1 MICYK
6 GPDRHTSAW
15 WLLPLIVA
23 GMLCCF
29 AAGIVLGLKIAAGH
43 AKAETQQVRS

>member
-6 GPDRHTSAW
+6 GPDHYTSAW

-29 AAGIVLGLKIAAGH
+29 AAGIALGMKIATGH
-43 AKAETQQVRS
+43 AKAEARQVQP